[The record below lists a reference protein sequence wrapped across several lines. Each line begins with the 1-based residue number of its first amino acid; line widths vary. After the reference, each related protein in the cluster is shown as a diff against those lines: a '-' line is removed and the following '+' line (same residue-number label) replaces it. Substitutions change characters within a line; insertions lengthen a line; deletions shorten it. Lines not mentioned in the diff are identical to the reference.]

1 MEEIV
6 TSFTQ
11 RALGLSILFL
21 SVASGMTIAR
31 GQVYQA
37 PEGGIAPPQMNIPP
51 PQMSS
56 DSSIPPLPPP
66 NYNQITPPQAVQNY
80 VPPTNDSSHYDP
92 QINESSRRHSTANQ
106 SSGAYIPSEVE
117 VFNNSTMKHGEPRA
131 VIHTSFG
138 DITVKLFIGQAPR
151 SVRNFMDLARGDREF
166 TDTKTSKKARR
177 PFYTNLTFHKVI
189 ADDYILG
196 GDPLGTGHGGPGYT
210 LPDEVSQQLKF
221 DKPGLVAMAP
231 ARDGV
236 KLTKDSNG
244 SQFFISLD
252 AQPTWDGQ
260 FTIIGE
266 VIKGLP
272 VVTKI
277 SRTPAGPTDRPIRR
291 VFMKTIEITEEDAG
305 PGNHDQH
312 QNGAPQ
318 MPGSDIMPPGTA
330 APPVVGPAS
339 VGPASVAA
347 PPAGSAPPAGP
358 ATTTLP
364 PPPPALPPPG
374 GGI

>member
-1 MEEIV
+1 M

-37 PEGGIAPPQMNIPP
+37 PEGGVAPPQMNIPP
-51 PQMSS
+51 PSNS
-56 DSSIPPLPPP
+56 ESSIPPLPPP
-66 NYNQITPPQAVQNY
+66 NFNSVAPSQPNQNY
-80 VPPTNDSSHYDP
+80 IPLTNDSSSYNP
-92 QINESSRRHSTANQ
+92 SNEHRQ
-106 SSGAYIPSEVE
+106 SQSNHASGGYVPSEVE
-117 VFNNSTMKHGEPRA
+117 VFNNASMKHGEPRA
-131 VIHTSFG
+131 IIHTSFG
-138 DITVKLFIGQAPR
+138 DITIKLFIGQAPR

-177 PFYTNLTFHKVI
+177 PFYTNLTFHKVV

-210 LPDEVSQQLKF
+210 MPDELSHEVKF

-231 ARDGV
+231 AREGA
-236 KLTKDSNG
+236 KLTKDTNG

-252 AQPTWDGQ
+252 AQPSWDGQ

-266 VIKGLP
+266 VVKGLS

-277 SRTPAGPTDRPIRR
+277 SRTPSGPTGRPIRR
-291 VFMKTIEITEEDAG
+291 VFMKTIEIAEEDSG
-305 PGNHDQH
+305 SGSGSGSGNHDQH
-312 QNGAPQ
+312 QNSDPQ
-318 MPGSDIMPPGTA
+318 MPSMPPPMPPGMS
-330 APPVVGPAS
+330 APPIVGPAS
-339 VGPASVAA
+339 VGPASVA
-347 PPAGSAPPAGP
+347 PPGSPGVPAGVP

-364 PPPPALPPPG
+364 APPPALPPPSG
-374 GGI
+374 AH